1 MEREDSKNSCG
12 DTIVAYHNTFLVNI
26 FRWHNSPFLLCT
38 QKLGF
43 VIKRHTFAACER
55 YLYIPFP

>member
-12 DTIVAYHNTFLVNI
+12 DAIAAYHNTFLVNI
-26 FRWHNSPFLLCT
+26 FRKHNCRPYAYS
-38 QKLGF
+38 KLGF